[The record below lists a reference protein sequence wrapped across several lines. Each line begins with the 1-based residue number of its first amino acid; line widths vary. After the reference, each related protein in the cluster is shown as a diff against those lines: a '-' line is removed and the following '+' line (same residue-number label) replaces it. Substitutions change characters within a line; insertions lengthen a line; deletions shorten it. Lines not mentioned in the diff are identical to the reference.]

1 MNINFS
7 LVLPCYN
14 EEENIFYLFKEFKNI
29 PFTNEKAELI
39 FVNNGST
46 DNTEIEID
54 KIIKESQKNLSSNYI
69 VKKLN
74 LEKNQ
79 GYGGGIIAGLLSAKG
94 NFIGWCHA
102 DLQTPLID
110 FHRLYNEIKNENYV
124 LGKGFRVNN
133 RGIDGIVTRLHEI
146 CATIILG
153 YKMQEINAMPKIF
166 RKEMLDI
173 FNEMP
178 KKLTLLDTYI
188 HYTSLFKKAKVVE
201 IDVEFKDRIYG
212 QSKWKN
218 NLSAFIKHIFF
229 SFYYLLQL
237 KFSNKKN
244 K

>member
-1 MNINFS
+1 MSTNIS
-7 LVLPCYN
+7 LILPCYN
-14 EEENIFYLFKEFKNI
+14 EEKNIFFLWEEFTKLPI
-29 PFTNEKAELI
+29 KKYTAELI

-46 DNTEIEID
+46 DKTESEID
-54 KIIKESQKNLSSNYI
+54 KIIEESKLNSNSNYI

-74 LEKNQ
+74 LKKNQ

-94 NFIGWCHA
+94 DYIGWCHA
-102 DLQTPLID
+102 DLQTPIID
-110 FHRLYNEIKNENYV
+110 FFRLYSEIKNENYV
-124 LGKGFRVNN
+124 LGKGFRINN

-166 RKEMLDI
+166 KKEMLNI
-173 FNEMP
+173 FIDMP

-188 HYTSLFKKAKVVE
+188 HYTSLLKKAKVIE

-218 NLSAFIKHIFF
+218 NLSAFVKHIFF
-229 SFYYLLQL
+229 SFYYLLEL
-237 KFSNKKN
+237 RFSKK